1 MSDNAI
7 IRSQIRNHPTHN
19 WASLSVFSKF
29 YHAIRSIFFWIVSI
43 AHFFPV
49 CSALVLMGVV
59 IDPRKNDKPQRWL
72 FRNILRLA
80 GVEFEV
86 KYAPGF
92 NRQRTGF
99 FICNH
104 IDLWDAFIIY
114 SAIPQFVRGLE
125 HESHFKIPAYGWMM
139 RRFGNVPVPPEG
151 NLAKYK
157 QMMKLTRERLDS
169 GVSLIVFAEGGR
181 TKDGFVGEFN
191 PGAFRMAIQYGYP
204 IAPMSIVGAYEFSK
218 KGDWKLFPSKIT
230 VYMHDT
236 IDTAGLGKNDVEP
249 LMRRVHSIV
258 SQPVNDYYGI
268 SEQPVAAVSVPAS
281 VQTAN

>member
-1 MSDNAI
+1 MAENAI
-7 IRSQIRNHPTHN
+7 IRSQIHNHPSHN
-19 WASLSVFSKF
+19 WASLGVFSKA
-29 YHAIRSIFFWIVSI
+29 YYAIRSIFIWIISV

-49 CSALVLMGVV
+49 CSVLVLMGAVV
-59 IDPRKNDKPQRWL
+59 DPRKNDRPQRWL

-80 GVEFEV
+80 GVDFEV
-86 KYAPGF
+86 RYSPGF
-92 NRQRTGF
+92 DRARTSF

-104 IDLWDAFIIY
+104 VDLWDAFIIY

-151 NLAKYK
+151 NLAKFK
-157 QMMKLTRERLDS
+157 QMMKLTKERLDS

-181 TKDGFVGEFN
+181 TTDGFVGEFN
-191 PGAFRMAIQYGYP
+191 PGAFWMAIQYGYP

-230 VYMHDT
+230 VHMHDT
-236 IDTAGLGKNDVEP
+236 IDTAGFSKNDVEG
-249 LMRRVHSIV
+249 LRQRVQKIV
-258 SQPVNDYYGI
+258 AKPVNEFYGI
-268 SEQPVAAVSVPAS
+268 AEQPVSSVATEPLRAAS
-281 VQTAN
+281 

>member
-1 MSDNAI
+1 MAENEI
-7 IRSQIRNHPTHN
+7 IRSQIRNHPSHS
-19 WASLSVFSKF
+19 WASLSLFGKA
-29 YHAIRSIFFWIVSI
+29 YHALRSIFLWLVSI

-49 CSALVLMGVV
+49 CSLLVLMGVV

-80 GVEFEV
+80 GVDFEV
-86 KYAPGF
+86 HYAPGF
-92 NRQRTGF
+92 DRQRTSF

-236 IDTAGLGKNDVEP
+236 IDTVGLGKNDVEP
-249 LMRRVHSIV
+249 LMRQVHSVV
-258 SQPVNDYYGI
+258 SRPVNEFYGI
-268 SEQPVAAVSVPAS
+268 AERPAAVAVESLRVAS
-281 VQTAN
+281 

>member
-1 MSDNAI
+1 MAENAI
-7 IRSQIRNHPTHN
+7 IRSQIRNHPSHN
-19 WASLSVFSKF
+19 WASLGFFSKS
-29 YHAIRSIFFWIVSI
+29 YYAVRSIFVWIVSVV
-43 AHFFPV
+43 HFFPV
-49 CSALVLMGVV
+49 CSLLVLMGAVV
-59 IDPRKNDKPQRWL
+59 DPRKNDGPQRWL

-80 GVEFEV
+80 GVDFEV
-86 KYAPGF
+86 RYSPGF
-92 NRQRTGF
+92 DRQRTGF

-104 IDLWDAFIIY
+104 VDLWDAFIIY

-181 TKDGFVGEFN
+181 TTDGFVGEFS

-230 VYMHDT
+230 VHMHDT

-249 LMRRVHSIV
+249 LMRRVHAV
-258 SQPVNDYYGI
+258 VAKPVNEFYGVT
-268 SEQPVAAVSVPAS
+268 EQPVAAVATEPLRAAS
-281 VQTAN
+281 

>member
-1 MSDNAI
+1 MI
-7 IRSQIRNHPTHN
+7 IRSDIRNHPSHA
-19 WASLSVFSKF
+19 WASLNIVQKA
-29 YHAIRSIFFWIVSI
+29 YYYVRSILIWIISI
-43 AHFFPV
+43 LHFFPV
-49 CSALVLMGVV
+49 CTALVLMGVF

-80 GVEFEV
+80 GVGFEV
-86 KYAPGF
+86 KYSAGF
-92 NRQRTGF
+92 DRTRTSF

-104 IDLWDAFIIY
+104 VDLWDAFIIY

-169 GVSLIVFAEGGR
+169 GVSLIVFAEGSR
-181 TKDGFVGEFN
+181 TRDGLVHEFN
-191 PGAFRMAIQYGYP
+191 PGAFRMAVQYGYP
-204 IAPMSIVGAYEFSK
+204 IAPMSIVGAFEFSK

-230 VYMHDT
+230 VYLHDT
-236 IDTAGLGKNDVEP
+236 IETEGLGKGDIES
-249 LMRRVHSIV
+249 LRQRVQEIV
-258 SQPVNDYYGI
+258 ARPVNEFYGI
-268 SEQPVAAVSVPAS
+268 AEQPVVTSVKATAS
-281 VQTAN
+281 